1 MDIFRHKYKFLKK
14 QLKIVANQM
23 GKEYNKISK
32 LDKEIE
38 RLKSKP
44 KDYSFDEAKKLLNKL
59 GFYENNKGRTSGS
72 RVEFCNENFQ
82 KIELHKPHP
91 SNILKPYQIK
101 IILNKLKEWEVI

>member
-1 MDIFRHKYKFLKK
+1 
-14 QLKIVANQM
+14 M

-59 GFYENNKGRTSGS
+59 GFYENNKGEHQ
-72 RVEFCNENFQ
+72 VQ
-82 KIELHKPHP
+82 
-91 SNILKPYQIK
+91 
-101 IILNKLKEWEVI
+101 EWSFAMRIFKN